1 MKKLLAF
8 SGSNN
13 STSINH
19 QLVLCATSLLKKY
32 DVTVVELRNYP
43 APLFSIDVEK
53 EGFPKSML
61 EFNALLKE
69 FDGLVIS
76 LPEHNSSITPVFKN
90 TVDWVSRIETPV
102 FKDKPV
108 LLMST
113 SRGKRG
119 GITNLTHVNGLMTRW
134 GGRVAATFSL
144 PGFTENFDLATTTI
158 RNEEE
163 MGKLLVAV
171 TEFEK
176 MLVEETVIE

>member
-13 STSINH
+13 SVSINH
-19 QLVLCATSLLKKY
+19 QLVLCATSLLKHH

-53 EGFPKSML
+53 EGFPKPML
-61 EFNALLKE
+61 EFNALLKN

-90 TVDWVSRIETPV
+90 TVDWVSRIEMPV
-102 FKDKPV
+102 FKDKPL

-119 GITNLTHVNGLMTRW
+119 GMTNLGHVNGLMPRW
-134 GGRVAATFSL
+134 GGKVAATFSL
-144 PGFTENFDLATTTI
+144 PSFTDNFDVTTGMI

-163 MGKLLVAV
+163 MTKLVAAV
-171 TEFEK
+171 AEFEK
-176 MLVEETVIE
+176 MLVTV